1 MARNASGAYTLPTGN
16 PVVTDTTVTSTWG
29 NTTMT
34 DVATEMT
41 ASLSR
46 TGKGGMLAP
55 LKTIN
60 GTAGAP
66 VYTFTNFPTSG
77 WYIAG
82 AGDVRMSI
90 TGTDRLKVLAT
101 GIEVAGNITTTGT
114 AMTLGQNGSTFQISR
129 NTADQTVQFSGGSG
143 TGVGAN
149 LIMYGQS
156 HASAANDFYLRS
168 GTTVFFSW
176 NDDIGQ
182 VQLSSGTTPTAN
194 LTLTGNSG
202 SELATFAGNV
212 AMAAGKTV
220 DGRDVSVDGAK
231 LDSLSPLLTA
241 VKEADESVTSSTTLQ
256 DDDDL
261 QVTLEA
267 DSFYKLEAFVFAF
280 SASTT
285 PDFKYLF
292 VASDG
297 SWSGLRFDLNG
308 TQDIDDSFPAL
319 NLNLSA
325 GTAEILRITVSVQ
338 TGGSGGVFKL
348 QWAQNISNGT
358 ATTVKAGSFMRA
370 EKLA

>member
-1 MARNASGAYTLPTGN
+1 MARNASGAYTLPSGN
-16 PVVTDTTVTSTWG
+16 PVVTGTNVTSTWG

-41 ASLSR
+41 DSLSR

-82 AGDVRMSI
+82 VGDVRMSI

-114 AMTLGQNGSTFQISR
+114 TMTLGQSGSTFQISR
-129 NTADQTVQFSGGSG
+129 STGEQTVQFSGGSG

-149 LIMYGQS
+149 LIMYGES
-156 HASAANDFYLRS
+156 HPNAASDFYLRS

-176 NDDIGQ
+176 NDDLGQ

-202 SELATFAGNV
+202 SEVATFAGSVATTGPVNSNV
-212 AMAAGKTV
+212 KLNTKVLEIGDWNMDSTGAIGIAHGLTKTKI
-220 DGRDVSVDGAK
+220 RPSVSVLIRADDGDLYGFNADVNATSQTYYSITDTQVF
-231 LDSLSPLLTA
+231 LIRGIGSFFDS
-241 VKEADESVTSSTTLQ
+241 TSYDATSFNRGW
-256 DDDDL
+256 
-261 QVTLEA
+261 VTLH
-267 DSFYKLEAFVFAF
+267 Y
-280 SASTT
+280 
-285 PDFKYLF
+285 
-292 VASDG
+292 
-297 SWSGLRFDLNG
+297 
-308 TQDIDDSFPAL
+308 ID
-319 NLNLSA
+319 
-325 GTAEILRITVSVQ
+325 
-338 TGGSGGVFKL
+338 
-348 QWAQNISNGT
+348 
-358 ATTVKAGSFMRA
+358 
-370 EKLA
+370 